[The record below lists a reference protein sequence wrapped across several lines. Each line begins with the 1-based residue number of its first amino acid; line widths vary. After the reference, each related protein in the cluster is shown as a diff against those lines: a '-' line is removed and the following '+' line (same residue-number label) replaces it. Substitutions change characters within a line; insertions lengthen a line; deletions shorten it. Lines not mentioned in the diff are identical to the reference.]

1 MKWLGGE
8 KPKLLPSFF
17 LRAGARYH
25 EAGAVVLSKRFWS
38 NDPPVVILI
47 VSLFKKFE

>member
-8 KPKLLPSFF
+8 KPKLLPSF

-25 EAGAVVLSKRFWS
+25 EAGAVVLSNSFWS
-38 NDPPVVILI
+38 NDPPDRSII
-47 VSLFKKFE
+47 QKI